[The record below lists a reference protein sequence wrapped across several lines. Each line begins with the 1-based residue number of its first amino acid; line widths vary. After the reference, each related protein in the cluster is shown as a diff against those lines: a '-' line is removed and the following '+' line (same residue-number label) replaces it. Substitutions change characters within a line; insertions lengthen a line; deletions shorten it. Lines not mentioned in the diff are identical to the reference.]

1 MIVSCS
7 DKFHSL
13 LSEVEAIPTNEVGN
27 YDDIRYHYVGV
38 IIYRHLAKAIMY
50 TVRRLWKD
58 GYGSLWIFPVYAEAG
73 DTETQWPDFSIHI
86 GKAEACIQLSV
97 TMLHVLC
104 LCVFQCVCV

>member
-50 TVRRLWKD
+50 TVRRL
-58 GYGSLWIFPVYAEAG
+58 
-73 DTETQWPDFSIHI
+73 
-86 GKAEACIQLSV
+86 
-97 TMLHVLC
+97 
-104 LCVFQCVCV
+104 